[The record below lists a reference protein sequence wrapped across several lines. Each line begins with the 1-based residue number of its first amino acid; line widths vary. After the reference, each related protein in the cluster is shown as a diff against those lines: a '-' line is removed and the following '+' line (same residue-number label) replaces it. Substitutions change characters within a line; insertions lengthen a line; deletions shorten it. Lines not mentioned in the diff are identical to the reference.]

1 VIKEHFILA
10 NQLKEMDK
18 VRFFIEDFFYNGL
31 IDEGASI
38 KLILVVEEMFTN
50 IVNYAYLDK
59 NLHNIDVIIELENDL
74 FSATLIDDGK
84 EFNPLNHTVQ
94 DLNAP
99 VEHRQIGGLGIHLM
113 KNIMD
118 EYFYK
123 RENGKN
129 ILIIKKN
136 LKGE

>member
-1 VIKEHFILA
+1 
-10 NQLKEMDK
+10 MDK
-18 VRFFIEDFFYNGL
+18 VRFFIEDFFNNGL

-50 IVNYAYLDK
+50 IVNYAYPEK
-59 NLHNIDVIIELENDL
+59 NVHNIDVIIELDNGI
-74 FSATLIDDGK
+74 FSATLVDDGR

-99 VEHRQIGGLGIHLM
+99 VEQRQIGGLGIHLM

-123 RENGKN
+123 RENNKN

-136 LKGE
+136 IKGE

>member
-1 VIKEHFILA
+1 
-10 NQLKEMDK
+10 MDK

>member
-1 VIKEHFILA
+1 MKEHFILA
-10 NQLKEMDK
+10 NELKEMDK
-18 VRFFIEDFFYNGL
+18 VRFFIEDFFNNGL

-50 IVNYAYLDK
+50 IVNYAYFDK
-59 NLHNIDVIIELENDL
+59 NLHNIDVIIELENDV

-123 RENGKN
+123 RENNKN